1 MLSLLSKC
9 VFIDVKFESLLF
21 VYVIEVRVMNMLAD
35 AIGCVK
41 FRGELGESRM
51 GVIDL
56 KL

>member
-21 VYVIEVRVMNMLAD
+21 VYVIEVRVMSMLAD

-41 FRGELGESRM
+41 FRGELGEPRM